1 MATFGKDSVSE
12 QVDSKARGTV
22 TVIAPETRFVG
33 EVTGRRAVRVEGHL
47 KGTVKLEAPLDVVE
61 GASVEA
67 EVHATVVRV
76 AGNVVGNITA
86 TGLVDLAATAV
97 VKGDI
102 LAPALRV
109 VEGAKLEGRVQMH
122 QENKHVKP
130 PEAVQPLAQKP

>member
-12 QVDSKARGTV
+12 QADSRARGTV
-22 TVIAPETRFVG
+22 TVIAPETRVVG
-33 EVTGRRAVRVEGHL
+33 EITGRRAVRIEGHL

-76 AGNVVGNITA
+76 AGNVLGNITA
-86 TGLVDLAATAV
+86 SGLVDLAASAV

-122 QENKHVKP
+122 QEGKP
-130 PEAVQPLAQKP
+130 PKPAEAQPPAQKT

>member
-1 MATFGKDSVSE
+1 MATFGKDSSGE
-12 QVDSKARGTV
+12 QGEGRARGSV

-33 EVTGRRAVRVEGHL
+33 EIAGRRAVRVEGQL
-47 KGTVKLEAPLDVVE
+47 KGTVKIEAPFEVVE

-86 TGLVDLAATAV
+86 SGLVDLAASAV

-109 VEGAKLEGRVQMH
+109 VEGAKLEGKVQMH
-122 QENKHVKP
+122 HEGKP
-130 PEAVQPLAQKP
+130 GKPADSQPAAQKT

>member
-1 MATFGKDSVSE
+1 MATFGKDNVSE
-12 QVDSKARGTV
+12 QVDSKARGSV
-22 TVIAPETRFVG
+22 TVIAQETRLVG
-33 EVTGRRAVRVEGHL
+33 EITGRRAVRIEGHL
-47 KGTVKLEAPLDVVE
+47 KGTVKLEAPFDVVE

-102 LAPALRV
+102 VAPALRV
-109 VEGAKLEGRVQMH
+109 LEGAKLEGRVQMH
-122 QENKHVKP
+122 QESKHVKP
-130 PEAVQPLAQKP
+130 VEAQPPAQKP